1 MEGDI
6 PFLINSTKKTIDCI
20 KVSTYVTQ
28 GVLPLKKPFFLG
40 LRFDR
45 VSSATRVFVLSGSYL
60 NWSLAY
66 GPEGEFWVFVFKG
79 MSSEKGFGS

>member
-1 MEGDI
+1 M
-6 PFLINSTKKTIDCI
+6 

-45 VSSATRVFVLSGSYL
+45 VSSAARVFVLSGSYL

-66 GPEGEFWVFVFKG
+66 GPEGDLLVFAFKG
-79 MSSEKGFGS
+79 ISSEKGFGS